1 MSGGGPDS
9 GRVGNIG
16 MGAYGAVGKAR
27 GRRGQRDVTAGRSGG
42 PEGAAR
48 LNRIEEEE
56 KIPGIPA
63 AAPEISAL
71 REAAD
76 LQNYFSDLQRIALG
90 GIEAQEALSRFGIAP
105 EQRQF
110 SYRSSFPEFGDL
122 SGTPGGLSGI
132 IRELGL
138 MSRTPEKFVEGGR
151 AGESFNRPGQS
162 EVQTDV
168 AKFGNMLKDLMLIED
183 KPTGQQAERLEM
195 AREAGAISPAM
206 AMREGAQFQPGG
218 LMPRGVNPPMPTR
231 IGDRL
236 SEPRSVNLRPMPT
249 RIGDIRNNEPI
260 NIIPEALT
268 PEIEVER
275 PSSLGQLGRIPSVE
289 ENTQLDTVIVQ
300 EYRDN
305 NDNLRIAPYEYFRS
319 QGLFPRDAQKIVDG
333 MSPAELALF
342 NEQSQEL
349 SERAMAEAFPNIQ
362 PSPPGVAENLKAD
375 LEALGLKDGGSVLDI
390 DSIAQRTRMIGE
402 EEAFPTEGGESYKEQ
417 KMSKII
423 DRANLSE
430 DEKRLGMGVPLED
443 WYPQHITEQ
452 LLQKYQEQID
462 VTEDEKR
469 LEDRA
474 DQRYLELYATSP
486 NYPEGTGVTRA
497 FAYNILRSMGLTG
510 RQSHDIVNS
519 MTEDKLNEL
528 YENRRPSEM
537 TGMKDGGSVRGRT
550 DALPLVEGD
559 HVVPAHAVKGNE
571 GGLASLSKK
580 LTGNRNYDGMIRGP
594 GGPRDDA
601 INTRVYAGGGG
612 IAGKMDNL
620 QNPFNSVPAR
630 VSNKEYVI
638 PRDAITNLGLMTG
651 AREGDANKAGQDI
664 IYELVESLKRK
675 K

>member
-76 LQNYFSDLQRIALG
+76 LQDYFSDLQRIALG
-90 GIEAQEALSRFGIAP
+90 GIEAQEALGRFGIAP

-110 SYRSSFPEFGDL
+110 SYRTSFPEFGDL

-138 MSRTPEKFVEGGR
+138 MSRTPEKFAEGGR

-168 AKFGNMLKDLMLIED
+168 AKFGNMLRDLMLIED

-218 LMPRGVNPPMPTR
+218 LMPRGVNPPMPR
-231 IGDRL
+231 SIGDRL
-236 SEPRSVNLRPMPT
+236 
-249 RIGDIRNNEPI
+249 GNNEPRETGSPRYGSADAFRFEKPR
-260 NIIPEALT
+260 NNQPRDIIPEALT
-268 PEIEVER
+268 PEIEVDR
-275 PSSLGQLGRIPSVE
+275 LRFLPQTGSPRYNNVGSSGIIPLAETGSSPETETSFVE
-289 ENTQLDTVIVQ
+289 EDALTIYTDNFN
-300 EYRDN
+300 RDAFR
-305 NDNLRIAPYEYFRS
+305 DPKQKRAYDVLRS
-319 QGLFPRDAQKIVDG
+319 QGLSPAQAKDRVVG
-333 MSPAELALF
+333 MSLAELDLF
-342 NEQSQEL
+342 EE
-349 SERAMAEAFPNIQ
+349 M
-362 PSPPGVAENLKAD
+362 GM
-375 LEALGLKDGGSVLDI
+375 KDGGETKLPHPGILLRDP
-390 DSIAQRTRMIGE
+390 QRTADEIKASRLYNDGSGYLEEGAPARETTAERAIINMMESRGLTL
-402 EEAFPTEGGESYKEQ
+402 EEAVTQ
-417 KMSKII
+417 LQ
-423 DRANLSE
+423 DRIRAAYPLLD
-430 DEKRLGMGVPLED
+430 DETISTSGAVPDYMRE
-443 WYPQHITEQ
+443 IF
-452 LLQKYQEQID
+452 
-462 VTEDEKR
+462 
-469 LEDRA
+469 
-474 DQRYLELYATSP
+474 S
-486 NYPEGTGVTRA
+486 
-497 FAYNILRSMGLTG
+497 FAG
-510 RQSHDIVNS
+510 
-519 MTEDKLNEL
+519 
-528 YENRRPSEM
+528 
-537 TGMKDGGSVRGRT
+537 GGSVRGRT

>member
-1 MSGGGPDS
+1 MSELGYGGSRWGGDTKDKS
-9 GRVGNIG
+9 KNKGQSAGGNLGMVGAIG
-16 MGAYGAVGKAR
+16 SALAGLMDGTMSFSDKTSAKQT
-27 GRRGQRDVTAGRSGG
+27 GQKGVTADRSGG
-42 PEGAAR
+42 PGDAIERR
-48 LNRIEEEE
+48 LPPQTLPSI
-56 KIPGIPA
+56 A
-63 AAPEISAL
+63 AAAEPASPQAL

-76 LQNYFSDLQRIALG
+76 IQNYLSDLQRIALG
-90 GIEAQEALSRFGIAP
+90 GIEAQEALARFGIAP

-110 SYRSSFPEFGDL
+110 SYRTSFPEFGDL

-138 MSRTPEKFVEGGR
+138 MSRTPEKLAEGGR

-168 AKFGNMLKDLMLIED
+168 AKFGNMLRDLMLIGDE
-183 KPTGQQAERLEM
+183 PTGRQAERLEM
-195 AREAGAISPAM
+195 AREAGAISPAV

-218 LMPRGVNPPMPTR
+218 LMPRGVNLPIPEG
-231 IGDRL
+231 IEDKLGNN
-236 SEPRSVNLRPMPT
+236 EPRGVNLRPVPT
-249 RIGDIRNNEPI
+249 RIEDIRNNEPRETGSPRYGSADAFRFEKPF
-260 NIIPEALT
+260 NPELE
-268 PEIEVER
+268 PLDGQSSMPLDLLLPLRSEVEVEKT
-275 PSSLGQLGRIPSVE
+275 PSLGQLGRIPSVE

-319 QGLFPRDAQKIVDG
+319 QGLFPRDAQKIVDR
-333 MSPAELALF
+333 MSPAQLALF

-375 LEALGLKDGGSVLDI
+375 LEALGLKDGGSV
-390 DSIAQRTRMIGE
+390 
-402 EEAFPTEGGESYKEQ
+402 
-417 KMSKII
+417 
-423 DRANLSE
+423 
-430 DEKRLGMGVPLED
+430 
-443 WYPQHITEQ
+443 
-452 LLQKYQEQID
+452 
-462 VTEDEKR
+462 
-469 LEDRA
+469 
-474 DQRYLELYATSP
+474 
-486 NYPEGTGVTRA
+486 
-497 FAYNILRSMGLTG
+497 
-510 RQSHDIVNS
+510 
-519 MTEDKLNEL
+519 
-528 YENRRPSEM
+528 RR
-537 TGMKDGGSVRGRT
+537 RT

-601 INTRVYAGGGG
+601 INTRVYAAGGG

-651 AREGDANKAGQDI
+651 AREGNANKAGQDI

>member
-1 MSGGGPDS
+1 MAGRKYDPRKAQGYAKGGSIRDGVGGSRTSGGGGGPDS
-9 GRVGNIG
+9 GRVGNTG

-48 LNRIEEEE
+48 LNRLEEEE
-56 KIPGIPA
+56 KLPGIPA

-90 GIEAQEALSRFGIAP
+90 GIEAQEALARFGIAP
-105 EQRQF
+105 EQSQF
-110 SYRSSFPEFGDL
+110 NYRSSFPEFGDL
-122 SGTPGGLSGI
+122 SGTPGGLPGI

-138 MSRTPEKFVEGGR
+138 MSRTPEKLAEGGR

-168 AKFGNMLKDLMLIED
+168 AKFGNMLRDLMLIED
-183 KPTGQQAERLEM
+183 KPTERQAERLEM

-218 LMPRGVNPPMPTR
+218 LMPRGVNPPMPEG
-231 IGDRL
+231 IEDRL
-236 SEPRSVNLRPMPT
+236 
-249 RIGDIRNNEPI
+249 GNNEPRETGSPRYGSADAFRFEKPRNNQPR
-260 NIIPEALT
+260 NIIPEVSIS
-268 PEIEVER
+268 EIEVEALPP
-275 PSSLGQLGRIPSVE
+275 PSEAVRFEEPEQTPDPERLDKMGVAFRI
-289 ENTQLDTVIVQ
+289 LI
-300 EYRDN
+300 
-305 NDNLRIAPYEYFRS
+305 S
-319 QGLFPRDAQKIVDG
+319 QG
-333 MSPAELALF
+333 
-342 NEQSQEL
+342 
-349 SERAMAEAFPNIQ
+349 
-362 PSPPGVAENLKAD
+362 VAPVE
-375 LEALGLKDGGSVLDI
+375 
-390 DSIAQRTRMIGE
+390 AQRQVRNMDDDELDLFEDILE
-402 EEAFPTEGGESYKEQ
+402 E
-417 KMSKII
+417 
-423 DRANLSE
+423 
-430 DEKRLGMGVPLED
+430 
-443 WYPQHITEQ
+443 
-452 LLQKYQEQID
+452 
-462 VTEDEKR
+462 
-469 LEDRA
+469 
-474 DQRYLELYATSP
+474 
-486 NYPEGTGVTRA
+486 
-497 FAYNILRSMGLTG
+497 
-510 RQSHDIVNS
+510 
-519 MTEDKLNEL
+519 
-528 YENRRPSEM
+528 

-651 AREGDANKAGQDI
+651 ARQGNANKAGQDI